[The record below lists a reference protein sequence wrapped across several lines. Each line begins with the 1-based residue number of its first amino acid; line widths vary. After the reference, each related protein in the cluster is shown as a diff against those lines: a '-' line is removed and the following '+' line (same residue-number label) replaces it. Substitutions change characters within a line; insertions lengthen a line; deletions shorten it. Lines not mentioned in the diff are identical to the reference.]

1 MHANAGYSDAFAAL
15 MIGAIQVIILYF
27 LVQTDGV
34 VMNRPGLSRFLFFH
48 FWICTLL
55 GWAFLSLSP
64 VFQLTI
70 WKREQG
76 VELRGSGKIWFMA
89 NIFVFVI
96 SAVMIFISDSLLS
109 VTVLAICLYVYAS
122 TIYYTHGS
130 KTRFHVWYI
139 GIFCFLAL
147 ILLLWDISFF
157 DDFYASFD
165 NALNVKWYGE
175 SPKTFLS
182 NWRATNP
189 SPSSGISL
197 GIGWATGYH
206 TSGTPQDLWF
216 SGFIVAGVSGLFAA
230 LFVYLYNLICEEIRN
245 DGTLASY
252 KKLLDPQG
260 DGLENLARFF
270 SAAQEEAL
278 GLKSTGIS
286 NNEAMKEFL
295 SHPTL
300 GPQFIQ
306 NVSKLK
312 SKEEVLFKK
321 INPYERGY

>member
-1 MHANAGYSDAFAAL
+1 MAL
-15 MIGAIQVIILYF
+15 L
-27 LVQTDGV
+27 
-34 VMNRPGLSRFLFFH
+34 
-48 FWICTLL
+48 
-55 GWAFLSLSP
+55 P
-64 VFQLTI
+64 VLQLTI

-89 NIFVFVI
+89 NIFVFAI
-96 SAVMIFISDSLLS
+96 SALMIFISDSLLS
-109 VTVLAICLYVYAS
+109 VTALAMCLYVYVF
-122 TIYYTHGS
+122 TIYSTHGS
-130 KTRFHVWYI
+130 KTRFHTWFV
-139 GIFCFLAL
+139 GIFSFLVL
-147 ILLLWDISFF
+147 IFLLWDISFF

-165 NALNVKWYGE
+165 DALNVKWYGE
-175 SPKTFLS
+175 TPQTFLS

-189 SPSSGISL
+189 NPPSGISL

-206 TSGTPQDLWF
+206 TSGTPQNLWF
-216 SGFIVAGVSGLFAA
+216 SGFIVAGFSGILAA
-230 LFVYLYNLICEEIRN
+230 LFVYLYNLVCLEISN
-245 DGTLASY
+245 DGSLNTY
-252 KKLLDPQG
+252 RRLLNPKG
-260 DGLENLARFF
+260 DGLENLTRFF

-278 GLKSTGIS
+278 GLRSTGIV

-312 SKEEVLFKK
+312 AKEDVLFKK